1 MSTRPLTP
9 VDARELGTLHAANR
23 EFMAPYD
30 PVRPDEFFT
39 EAGQAAVIA
48 GLLQQ
53 AGAGTALPRVILDD
67 DGAIAGRIT
76 LTGIER
82 GPYQNARVGY
92 WVAQEANGRG
102 LASSALGE
110 VLGIAFGD
118 LGLHRVEAATLVDN
132 RRSQAVLARNGFTRV
147 GLAPRYLQIAGEWRD
162 HLLFQRLDD
171 DRPATRSGDSATVG
185 GPR

>member
-1 MSTRPLTP
+1 MRTRPVAP
-9 VDARELGTLHAANR
+9 DDAPELAALHTANR

-39 EAGQAAVIA
+39 EPGQAAVIA

-53 AGAGTALPRVILDD
+53 ADAGIALPRVILDE
-67 DGAIAGRIT
+67 DGGIAGRIT

-92 WVAQEANGRG
+92 WVGQSGNGRG
-102 LASSALGE
+102 LASSALAE
-110 VLGIAFGD
+110 VLGLAFGE
-118 LGLHRVEAATLVDN
+118 LGLHRVEAAALVDN
-132 RRSQAVLARNGFTRV
+132 LRSQAVLARNGFNRI
-147 GLAPRYLQIAGEWRD
+147 GLAPRSVLIAGRWQD
-162 HLLFQRLDD
+162 HLLFQRLAD
-171 DRPATRSGDSATVG
+171 DRPAARSGDSAIVG